1 MAQAELVNDIRW
13 IREHSQ
19 KLQEKYPDMYVAVYN
34 GKVVAA
40 DKEIRK
46 VCEKVRSLGEKAIIK
61 YVFSGDLVVL

>member
-1 MAQAELVNDIRW
+1 MAKADLVNDIKW

-19 KLQEKYPDMYVAVYN
+19 KLQEKYPDMYVAIYN

-40 DKEIRK
+40 NKEFRK
-46 VCEKVRSLGEKAIIK
+46 VCEKAKSLGEKAIIK

>member
-1 MAQAELVNDIRW
+1 MAQAELVNDIKW

-19 KLQEKYPDMYVAVYN
+19 KLQEKYPNMYVAVYN
-34 GKVVAA
+34 GNVVAA
-40 DKEIRK
+40 DKEFRK